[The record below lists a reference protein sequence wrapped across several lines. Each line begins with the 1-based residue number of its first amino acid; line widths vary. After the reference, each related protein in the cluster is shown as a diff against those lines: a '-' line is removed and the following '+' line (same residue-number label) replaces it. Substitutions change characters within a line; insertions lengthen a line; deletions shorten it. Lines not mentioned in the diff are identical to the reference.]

1 VAGYVGP
8 PFIRL
13 PASGMIFRAET
24 DLVINPDG
32 SYDEISGT
40 PPDIELL
47 KADPPASITKDDLLK
62 DAWIQKII
70 NDL

>member
-1 VAGYVGP
+1 MV
-8 PFIRL
+8 
-13 PASGMIFRAET
+13 FRAET

-32 SYDEISGT
+32 SFDEISGT
-40 PPDIELL
+40 PPDIELP
-47 KADPPASITKDDLLK
+47 KSDPPASITKDDLLK